1 MKQKENQKELELD
14 IDIYK
19 IINFFIANGK
29 LILFFMIS
37 SAALNS
43 LLTRYTGETS
53 EIVEGTS
60 IIKISS
66 VHRAPS
72 YKGPSVS
79 GVLSRFNIDSEQPKS
94 IMIQTSK
101 DPVYRNGVRKTHYA
115 GIFDYTKLNIL
126 RSTIPG
132 YISLIIESNANSITK
147 NNVDNVNKK
156 DLGKVKESFKKENFN
171 ALHQLKNNTW
181 LENNLK
187 GSNGRFVVGK
197 SNSIPIRPDTLFGK
211 DYIYEPYEDI
221 VITARGDN
229 KQYVKAVLENTQTA
243 LGRVMQYN
251 FTQQWITEN
260 IDSFEAEKFDT
271 KHMLARYEEDNRIL
285 NLQID
290 FLKDSISKHPKGTL
304 SLKLLSELYQDVPEA
319 LLPIDVRIFQLRN
332 MIEGNTIKSD
342 LRIKRLELIELEEKL
357 FTRYKS
363 FFDNNF
369 SKLTSPNINELSNY
383 VQDQLDNTLE
393 EEKQERAVL
402 TAHLRDLKLAELMPK
417 VFTQDPYVNYT
428 FTSLSGAKRQIW
440 GLMIG
445 LFAALLFIFI
455 RLMLKET
462 KEKRKQTKK

>member
-181 LENNLK
+181 LENNLN

-319 LLPIDVRIFQLRN
+319 LLPN
-332 MIEGNTIKSD
+332 
-342 LRIKRLELIELEEKL
+342 
-357 FTRYKS
+357 
-363 FFDNNF
+363 
-369 SKLTSPNINELSNY
+369 
-383 VQDQLDNTLE
+383 
-393 EEKQERAVL
+393 
-402 TAHLRDLKLAELMPK
+402 
-417 VFTQDPYVNYT
+417 
-428 FTSLSGAKRQIW
+428 
-440 GLMIG
+440 
-445 LFAALLFIFI
+445 
-455 RLMLKET
+455 
-462 KEKRKQTKK
+462 

>member
-1 MKQKENQKELELD
+1 
-14 IDIYK
+14 
-19 IINFFIANGK
+19 
-29 LILFFMIS
+29 
-37 SAALNS
+37 
-43 LLTRYTGETS
+43 
-53 EIVEGTS
+53 
-60 IIKISS
+60 
-66 VHRAPS
+66 
-72 YKGPSVS
+72 
-79 GVLSRFNIDSEQPKS
+79 
-94 IMIQTSK
+94 
-101 DPVYRNGVRKTHYA
+101 
-115 GIFDYTKLNIL
+115 
-126 RSTIPG
+126 
-132 YISLIIESNANSITK
+132 
-147 NNVDNVNKK
+147 
-156 DLGKVKESFKKENFN
+156 
-171 ALHQLKNNTW
+171 
-181 LENNLK
+181 
-187 GSNGRFVVGK
+187 
-197 SNSIPIRPDTLFGK
+197 
-211 DYIYEPYEDI
+211 
-221 VITARGDN
+221 
-229 KQYVKAVLENTQTA
+229 
-243 LGRVMQYN
+243 MQYN

-290 FLKDSISKHPKGTL
+290 FLKESISKHPKGTL

-428 FTSLSGAKRQIW
+428 LSGAQRQIW